1 MKESQSQDI
10 KQIIGQNIKNLRKK
24 NNMSQQTL
32 GDIVGY
38 TDKAVSKWEIGKSQ
52 PEIEVLMKIADTF
65 NVTVDYFLHQNS
77 EENIEQYITSK
88 AKDHNHLL
96 STLLLILVVWVIA
109 SIAFVYTYQDVNN
122 IANSVMFFIWALPVS
137 AAVLTYSYRYKERRT
152 MSVFLS
158 ILLWTSL
165 IAAYFQ
171 FYVNGL
177 NLFLI
182 FTIGIPAQIAIF
194 VWSKIIKVK

>member
-1 MKESQSQDI
+1 MKESQPQDI

-24 NNMSQQTL
+24 NAMSQQTL
-32 GDIVGY
+32 ADIVGY
-38 TDKAVSKWEIGKSQ
+38 TDKAVSKWEIGKSI

-77 EENIEQYITSK
+77 EDNIEQYMTSK

-122 IANSVMFFIWALPVS
+122 TANSVMFFIWALPVS
-137 AAVLTYSYRYKERRT
+137 AAVLAFSYRYKDRRT
-152 MSVFLS
+152 KSIFLS
-158 ILLWTSL
+158 ILLWTFL
-165 IAAYFQ
+165 LAAYAQ
-171 FYVNGL
+171 FYVNNL
-177 NLFLI
+177 NLYLI